1 MKVKNIPT
9 LLFLFFLST
18 TLFANP
24 QELFK
29 TANEAYQKG
38 SFKKAIENYEALL
51 ASDNFSQEVYFN
63 LGNAYFKSN
72 QLGKAILNYERG
84 LLLYPGDPDTQFN
97 LKIAQDKQVDDLD
110 VVGKFFLSEWWKNTY
125 QFFSSGVWSTLT
137 ILSIWTSIA
146 GFIFWTL
153 GTTRTHKKQGFVIGI
168 FLAFLSILFFFLT
181 RSQANFETNS
191 GSAIVIQQEI
201 EVKNAPDEASTNLL
215 KIHEGLR
222 VDLLDE
228 IGTWYKIKLSNG
240 EQGWLPK
247 NSLEEI

>member
-1 MKVKNIPT
+1 MKRYSI
-9 LLFLFFLST
+9 FLTIFLFLST
-18 TLFANP
+18 STLFANP

-38 SFKKAIENYEALL
+38 SFQKAIESYEAIL
-51 ASDNFSQEVYFN
+51 ADDNFSQEVYFN
-63 LGNAYFKSN
+63 LGNAYFKTN

-97 LKIAQDKQVDDLD
+97 LKIAQEKQVDDLD

-125 QFFSSGVWSTLT
+125 QFFASSIWSTLT
-137 ILSIWTSIA
+137 IVSIWTSIA
-146 GFIFWTL
+146 GFIFWLL
-153 GTTRTHKKQGFVIGI
+153 GTTRAHKKQGFAIGI
-168 FLAFLSILFFFLT
+168 LLALLSILLFFLT
-181 RSQANFETNS
+181 SSQANFETNS
-191 GSAIVIQQEI
+191 GSAIVIQKEI
-201 EVKNAPDEASTNLL
+201 KVKNAPDETSADLL

-222 VDLLDE
+222 VELLDE
-228 IGTWYKIKLSNG
+228 IGEWYKVKLSDG